1 MNSKKITAS
10 ILELAVVVEGSTIKN
25 ALEDSVK
32 VAQHAEKLGYERIW
46 FAEHH
51 NMQHIASSATSIV
64 IGHVAGKTEKIRVGS
79 GGIMLPN
86 HSPLMVTEQFGTLA
100 TLYPNRIDLGL
111 GRAPGTDAATIEAIS
126 GEFFHRANSFPQ
138 NIRKIQSYLEN
149 TNENTA
155 VRAFPGEG
163 VNIPIWI
170 LGSSMDSAKLASEMG
185 LPYAFASHFAPR
197 YMYEAFEYYR
207 KNFRPSKYLDKPKTL
222 ACINAFA
229 ADSNEHAE
237 FLASSLFNMFLGLI
251 RGSRRG
257 ITPPVELVRYYSA
270 EEQVH
275 VNRMLGGTFIGDKVT
290 LEAQLRQFIIDSQ
303 VDELMFTN
311 YVYNFEERLK
321 SIAYIKEVMDK
332 INKG

>member
-1 MNSKKITAS
+1 MSTKHIPAS
-10 ILELAVVVEGSTIKN
+10 ILELAIVPEGSTIGQ
-25 ALEDSVK
+25 ALQDTVK

-51 NMQHIASSATSIV
+51 NMPHIASSATSIV

-86 HSPLMVTEQFGTLA
+86 HSPLIVTEQFGTLA
-100 TLYPNRIDLGL
+100 ALFPNRIDLGL
-111 GRAPGTDAATIEAIS
+111 GRAPGTDGATIEAIS
-126 GEFFHRANSFPQ
+126 GEFFHRANSFPN
-138 NIRKIQSYLEN
+138 NIKKIQAYLEN
-149 TNENTA
+149 CNENIA

-163 VNIPIWI
+163 MDIPIWI

-197 YMYEAFEYYR
+197 YMFEAFEYYR
-207 KNFRPSKYLDKPKTL
+207 KNFQPSKYLSAPKTL
-222 ACINAFA
+222 ACINGFA
-229 ADSNEHAE
+229 ADTNEHAE
-237 FLASSLFNMFLGLI
+237 FLASSLYNMFLGLI
-251 RGSRRG
+251 RGTRRG
-257 ITPPVELVRYYSA
+257 LTAPVDLVRFYSA

-290 LEAQLRQFIIDSQ
+290 LEAQLRQFIMDSQ

-311 YVYNFEERLK
+311 YVYDFDERLK
-321 SIAYIKEVMDK
+321 SITYIKEVMDN